1 MARKAVTERDTKT
14 RRRLGGN
21 GPPTDRPPDRLV
33 RSADVVISTDGSV
46 AYHAEGRDGG
56 YPGGWAFVNHAT
68 HVTRMGRVASATANQ
83 MELRAV
89 IEAVRSVDPECS
101 IIVRTDSQYVQ
112 WTIQRGGT
120 IRSDASMW
128 KEYEEVAK
136 SRRVKVEWIKGHAG
150 DPHNAL
156 VDRLAGRQA
165 RLAIGELARN
175 GFVSAVSDCG
185 MIADFIGRHAAFR
198 RRNAGKSPLEVYGF
212 AGIGPCE
219 AGRTG
224 PGR

>member
-1 MARKAVTERDTKT
+1 MSRRAGTEVAKTKRRPGGARRS
-14 RRRLGGN
+14 N
-21 GPPTDRPPDRLV
+21 DRPPDGSV
-33 RSADVVISTDGSV
+33 RPADVVISTDGSA

-68 HVTRMGRVASATANQ
+68 REARMGRVASATANQ

-89 IEAVRSVDPECS
+89 IEAIRSVDPECS
-101 IIVRTDSQYVQ
+101 VIVRTDSHYVQ
-112 WTIQRGGT
+112 WTIQRGGI
-120 IRSDASMW
+120 IRSHASMW

-165 RLAIGELARN
+165 RLAIAELARN
-175 GFVSAVSDCG
+175 GFVSADCDG
-185 MIADFIGRHAAFR
+185 GIMALFTAKQAIRLGRRLAE
-198 RRNAGKSPLEVYGF
+198 L
-212 AGIGPCE
+212 
-219 AGRTG
+219 TG
-224 PGR
+224 NT